1 MNDHTCVCY
10 SISKSSVVSQDQ
22 IGALLTK
29 FQYAI
34 DIPDGPVWEAMNYAS
49 NHGSGWVPRFDE
61 TDPPATRRQFT
72 YQKSS
77 EKYTKTQTSTQELPR
92 NYPGTTQEC
101 SDQFFKHCDQ
111 FFKHYDS
118 VMLKELGG

>member
-1 MNDHTCVCY
+1 MFQIPQCHSLWLPFDSETFKLNDHTCVCY
-10 SISKSSVVSQDQ
+10 FISKSSVVSQDQ

-92 NYPGTTQEC
+92 NYPGM
-101 SDQFFKHCDQ
+101 FR
-111 FFKHYDS
+111 S
-118 VMLKELGG
+118 VL